1 MHNDE
6 MHNIDIDTNTHI
18 VELFKKVI
26 EDDLKAFAIKI
37 SSERDIPIDTL
48 LPYISII
55 LKTPMI
61 ERIHEKHLDISYIK
75 YKTELQRYTLKDLR
89 EIAKNNHIP
98 ISGTRVELIE
108 RISDKCGIRDFTSDE
123 ILKAKSFIGNT
134 ATKSRPRKKTTES
147 IIVNLVED
155 SDEDMD

>member
-1 MHNDE
+1 

>member
-1 MHNDE
+1 

-75 YKTELQRYTLKDLR
+75 YKTQLQRYTLKDLR

>member
-1 MHNDE
+1 MHN
-6 MHNIDIDTNTHI
+6 MHIDTNTHI

-26 EDDLKAFAIKI
+26 EDDLKALAIKI

-55 LKTPMI
+55 LNTPMI

-89 EIAKNNHIP
+89 EIAKNNDIP
-98 ISGTRVELIE
+98 ISGTRAELIAN
-108 RISDKCGIRDFTSDE
+108 ISDKCCIRDFTPDE
-123 ILKAKSFIGNT
+123 ISKAKSFIGNT
-134 ATKSRPRKKTTES
+134 TTKSRPRKKTTEP
-147 IIVNLVED
+147 IVANLVED
-155 SDEDMD
+155 SDEEDID

>member
-1 MHNDE
+1 MHN
-6 MHNIDIDTNTHI
+6 MNIDTNTHI

-61 ERIHEKHLDISYIK
+61 ERIHEKYLDISYIK

-98 ISGTRVELIE
+98 VSGTRAELIDN
-108 RISDKCGIRDFTSDE
+108 ISDKCGIRDFTPDE
-123 ILKAKSFIGNT
+123 ISKAKSFIGSANV
-134 ATKSRPRKKTTES
+134 KSRPRKKTTEP
-147 IIVNLVED
+147 IVANLVDD
-155 SDEDMD
+155 SDDEDID

>member
-1 MHNDE
+1 
-6 MHNIDIDTNTHI
+6 MHNIEIITNMNTPI
-18 VELFKKVI
+18 VELFKKII
-26 EDDLKAFAIKI
+26 EDDLKTLAIKI
-37 SSERDIPIDTL
+37 SRERDIPIDSL

-61 ERIHEKHLDISYIK
+61 ERIHEKHLDISNIK

-89 EIAKNNHIP
+89 EIAKNNDIP

-108 RISDKCGIRDFTSDE
+108 RISEKCGMRDFTPDE
-123 ILKAKSFIGNT
+123 ISKVKSFIGNT
-134 ATKSRPRKKTTES
+134 ATKTRPRKKTTEP
-147 IIVNLVED
+147 VVMNLVED